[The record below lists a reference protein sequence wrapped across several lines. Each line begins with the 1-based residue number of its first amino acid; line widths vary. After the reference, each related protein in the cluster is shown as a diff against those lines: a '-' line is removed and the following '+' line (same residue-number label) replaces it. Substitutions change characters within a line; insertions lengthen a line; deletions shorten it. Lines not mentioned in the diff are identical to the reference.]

1 VDGISFCATMGDFF
15 SAVRGLFDPV
25 DLPLLDLL
33 LNFSPLPVI
42 TNSGW
47 LCSSFLCL
55 RLMKNQN
62 APSEASSRTATGTT
76 IAGIRVL
83 RFEFEECAA
92 AELVAAREVVDV
104 ELCVAV
110 ASEDAASADVIDAN
124 CVGSLMVLVCTDVN
138 VLSTPLTSVTNGLVR
153 VTVVRGDASVADTID
168 PLRSEDATAVG
179 AICEGSVAVGLPM
192 RVGKVPPPPPCGSR
206 LWKARPC

>member
-1 VDGISFCATMGDFF
+1 VDGNSFCATIGDFF

-33 LNFSPLPVI
+33 LNFSPLPVM

-55 RLMKNQN
+55 LRMKNQN
-62 APSEASSRTATGTT
+62 APREANSSTAIGTT
-76 IAGIRVL
+76 IAGISVL

-92 AELVAAREVVDV
+92 TELVAAWEVVEV

-110 ASEDAASADVIDAN
+110 ANEDAASADVMDAN
-124 CVGSLMVLVCTDVN
+124 CEGSIIVLIWVDVN
-138 VLSTPLTSVTNGLVR
+138 VLSTPLTSVTKGPVT
-153 VTVVRGDASVADTID
+153 VTVVRGDACVADTID
-168 PLRSEDATAVG
+168 PLRSEDATAFG
-179 AICEGSVAVGLPM
+179 PICEGNVAVGLPM
-192 RVGKVPPPPPCGSR
+192 REGRFCPPCGS
-206 LWKARPC
+206 LL